1 MSSKMAEYYKPV
13 AYGLLNVVSL
23 FLICQSCVLFASL
36 QVFCIQ
42 SVVQRG
48 AENHMKA

>member
-1 MSSKMAEYYKPV
+1 MSSKMAEFYKPV
-13 AYGLLNVVSL
+13 AYGLLNVVS
-23 FLICQSCVLFASL
+23 FFSICQSCILIASL
-36 QVFCIQ
+36 QFFCTQ